1 MWNNSC
7 VEVFI
12 TECILSLSGLPY
24 SSLATRTP
32 KQRSL
37 LAPAECKWPRQP
49 QHRGYH
55 RRPRWR
61 CLANW
66 SRWKAEKLLMI
77 FKHRPMI
84 VELLVWLFFANLSS
98 PVVSANA
105 GTQRQISNFF
115 SQLGYSVWIW
125 FYPWLF
131 GIPSKVRWVCPGRS
145 YIVCITQR
153 IPLASI
159 FAETRQSPHD

>member
-49 QHRGYH
+49 QHHGYH

-66 SRWKAEKLLMI
+66 SGWKAEKLLMI
-77 FKHRPMI
+77 FKHRPII

-105 GTQRQISNFF
+105 GTQRQISFLSWATVF
-115 SQLGYSVWIW
+115 ESDFTHDCSV
-125 FYPWLF
+125 FLQKLDGF
-131 GIPSKVRWVCPGRS
+131 VLEGI
-145 YIVCITQR
+145 TL
-153 IPLASI
+153 LAS
-159 FAETRQSPHD
+159 PNGYH